1 MSDDLT
7 NASERAAAQRLADA
21 LGLPVF
27 EKGWVWL
34 AGAGPGDPGLVTAL
48 GLHAVAHADVILYD
62 ALVNEALL
70 KLARPGAE
78 LIYAG
83 KRAGRKSCK
92 QTDISRTLVSMA
104 RRGLR
109 VLRLKGGD
117 PFVFGRGAEEAL
129 TLARAGV
136 PFRIVPGVTAGIGGL
151 AYAGIPLTH
160 RDTNHAVTFIT
171 GHGADGKLPTLDW
184 AAIAT
189 GSPVIVLYMARSFA
203 GDIAAKL
210 IEAGRDTNEPSA
222 IVSDATFGDQT
233 VRVTTLSQL
242 GEAAAQS
249 TTPAIIVIGETVRLR
264 EGLDWLGAMSGKL
277 LNPDPLGRETLS
289 DAG

>member
-1 MSDDLT
+1 MSSDLPSLP
-7 NASERAAAQRLADA
+7 NRAAL
-21 LGLPVF
+21 LGLPPF

-34 AGAGPGDPGLVTAL
+34 AGAGPGDPGLITVL
-48 GLHAVAHADVILYD
+48 GLHAIEHADVILYD

-70 KLARPGAE
+70 KLARPNIE

-83 KRAGRKSCK
+83 KRGGKASCK
-92 QTDISRTLVSMA
+92 QSDISRTLVSLA
-104 RRGLR
+104 RKRKR

-129 TLARAGV
+129 TLARASI

-171 GHGADGKLPTLDW
+171 GHGADGKLPRLDW
-184 AAIAT
+184 ASVAKAT
-189 GSPVIVLYMARSFA
+189 PTLVFYMARGFA
-203 GDIAAKL
+203 GEIANLL
-210 IEAGRDTNEPSA
+210 IANGRDANEPAA
-222 IVSDATFGDQT
+222 IVSDATFGKQNVT
-233 VRVTTLSQL
+233 VTTLSQL

-249 TTPAIIVIGETVRLR
+249 TAPAIIAVGENVRLR

-277 LNPDPLGRETLS
+277 LNPDPLERNPLSET
-289 DAG
+289 G

>member
-1 MSDDLT
+1 MSDDLN

-21 LGLPVF
+21 LGLPAF

-48 GLHAVAHADVILYD
+48 GLHAIAHADVILYD

-171 GHGADGKLPTLDW
+171 GHGADGKLPALDW
-184 AAIAT
+184 NAIAT

-210 IEAGRDTNEPSA
+210 IAAGRDANEPSA
-222 IVSDATFGDQT
+222 IVSDATFDAQS
-233 VRVTTLSQL
+233 VRVIPLSQL

-249 TTPAIIVIGETVRLR
+249 TTPAIIVIGENVRLR
-264 EGLDWLGAMSGKL
+264 NGLDWLGAMSGKL